1 VATTTEDSRIAK
13 LQKERVYGLYH
24 GPVLIYIGA
33 TKLDLSRRRNLHICA
48 ARAEQKW
55 FPASDYIREEVD
67 DPREELEIRELDYDS
82 EDEALDEL
90 SDSTLNVRRGNGGV
104 SEDDLYDWSPWEIDI
119 LEERGPSKASDILD
133 ASYTDCRTAARKLGV
148 CETRSPHLSDT
159 AVREVWGQYHRNT
172 DQTYGEVA
180 QKVSADVNA
189 QQVGGIVREDNYEHV
204 PKRSFD
210 ACENGVVREEP
221 AVGTKRMRA
230 R

>member
-1 VATTTEDSRIAK
+1 MVTTTEDPRITK
-13 LQKERVYGLYH
+13 IRQSKVYALYH
-24 GPVLIYIGA
+24 GELIYIGS
-33 TKLDLSRRRNLHICA
+33 TKLPLQRRLNLHINA
-48 ARAEQKW
+48 ARVEQKW
-55 FPASDYIREEVD
+55 FPVSEHIREEVD

-90 SDSTLNVRRGNGGV
+90 GDSTLNVRRGNGGV
-104 SEDDLYDWSPWEIDI
+104 SEDDLYDWSPWELDI
-119 LEERGPSKASDILD
+119 LEKRGPSKASDILD

-148 CETRSPHLSDT
+148 CETRSSHLSDT
-159 AVREVWGQYHRNT
+159 AVQEVWVQYYRDT

-204 PKRSFD
+204 PKPSSD
-210 ACENGVVREEP
+210 ACEKGVVREEP
-221 AVGTKRMRA
+221 AVGTKRVRA